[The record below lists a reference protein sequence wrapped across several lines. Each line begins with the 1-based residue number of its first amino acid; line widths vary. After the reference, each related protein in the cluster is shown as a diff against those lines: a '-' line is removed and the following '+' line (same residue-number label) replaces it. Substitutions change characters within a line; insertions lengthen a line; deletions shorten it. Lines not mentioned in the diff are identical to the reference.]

1 MYCALTE
8 FRKLNHMSRIGKRP
22 IKLVQDVEV
31 VFNKRILQVKGPKGE
46 LELQTHPDVDLIID
60 SETLSVIASNANIAT
75 TAQIGTTWKL
85 ISNMI
90 HGVSQGFQN
99 QLILVGVGYR
109 ATLKQKELVLN
120 LGYSHPIKYS
130 LPDGIYASVD
140 SNTRITL
147 ESSDKQLLGQVSA
160 EIQKFRPPEPY
171 KGKGVLFEGQKLK
184 RKAGKSGKI

>member
-1 MYCALTE
+1 
-8 FRKLNHMSRIGKRP
+8 MSKIGKRP
-22 IKLVQDVEV
+22 IKLVHE
-31 VFNKRILQVKGPKGE
+31 N
-46 LELQTHPDVDLIID
+46 T
-60 SETLSVIASNANIAT
+60 TT

-85 ISNMI
+85 INNMI
-90 HGVSQGFQN
+90 LGVSQGFQK
-99 QLILVGVGYR
+99 QLNLVGVGFR
-109 ATLKQKELVLN
+109 ATLNQKELVLN

-130 LPDGIYASVD
+130 LPDGISASVNA
-140 SNTRITL
+140 NTKITL